1 MTVTL
6 DAGTLFLRTDCD
18 KLVSVFRNALSRRTA
33 QAATPDSVDDAP
45 VEPDAGFAPD
55 AESAGFAPD
64 ADGDGAAADAG
75 KLATWASDEA
85 DVDLLMDLLHEVI
98 DPELGVNIVDLGLI
112 YGVRVVDRVFHVR
125 MTLTTPGCPLSGYI
139 DDEVRRTLSGA
150 PGVDETSTEIVW
162 DPPWSP
168 DMMSDLAKDQLGW
181 RR

>member
-1 MTVTL
+1 MATE
-6 DAGTLFLRTDCD
+6 
-18 KLVSVFRNALSRRTA
+18 VS
-33 QAATPDSVDDAP
+33 AATEESRAEPH
-45 VEPDAGFAPD
+45 VEPADSTAAGLNTEANPSADVAGDAVAS
-55 AESAGFAPD
+55 AEG
-64 ADGDGAAADAG
+64 G
-75 KLATWASDEA
+75 KLANWANDESDL
-85 DVDLLMDLLHEVI
+85 DLLMDLLHEVI

-112 YGVRVVDRVFHVR
+112 YGVRVVDRMFHVR

-150 PGVDETSTEIVW
+150 PGVDDTVTEIVW

>member
-1 MTVTL
+1 
-6 DAGTLFLRTDCD
+6 
-18 KLVSVFRNALSRRTA
+18 VFRNALGRRAPRST
-33 QAATPDSVDDAP
+33 TPDGSDNPPAGAGAEQDAVRAPADPDFGRAPAEPQADLAVASDTTESGGDD
-45 VEPDAGFAPD
+45 GQ
-55 AESAGFAPD
+55 
-64 ADGDGAAADAG
+64 
-75 KLATWASDEA
+75 LATWANDEA
-85 DVDLLMDLLHEVI
+85 DLDLLMDLLHEVI

-139 DDEVRRTLSGA
+139 DDSVRTTLSGA
-150 PGVDETSTEIVW
+150 PGVDDTSTEIVW

>member
-1 MTVTL
+1 M
-6 DAGTLFLRTDCD
+6 
-18 KLVSVFRNALSRRTA
+18 FRNALGRR
-33 QAATPDSVDDAP
+33 AP
-45 VEPDAGFAPD
+45 RSIAPEPAVTEPAEQRADTEPAEPDRNLAVGSD
-55 AESAGFAPD
+55 TGESG
-64 ADGDGAAADAG
+64 GTGG
-75 KLATWASDEA
+75 QLATWANNEA
-85 DVDLLMDLLHEVI
+85 DLDLLMDLLHEVI

-139 DDEVRRTLSGA
+139 DDSVRTTLSGA
-150 PGVDETSTEIVW
+150 PGVDDTSTEIVW

>member
-1 MTVTL
+1 M
-6 DAGTLFLRTDCD
+6 
-18 KLVSVFRNALSRRTA
+18 FRNALSRRAAVATEEP
-33 QAATPDSVDDAP
+33 AATEESGAELDIEPADSTA
-45 VEPDAGFAPD
+45 AGFD
-55 AESAGFAPD
+55 T
-64 ADGDGAAADAG
+64 AADPPADAVGSTLPSTEGG
-75 KLATWASDEA
+75 KLANWANDEA

-112 YGVRVVDRVFHVR
+112 YGVRVVERMFHVR

-150 PGVDETSTEIVW
+150 PGVDDTVTEIVW

>member
-1 MTVTL
+1 M
-6 DAGTLFLRTDCD
+6 
-18 KLVSVFRNALSRRTA
+18 
-33 QAATPDSVDDAP
+33 ATK
-45 VEPDAGFAPD
+45 EP
-55 AESAGFAPD
+55 
-64 ADGDGAAADAG
+64 AAADESRAEPGNEPADSRPAGFDTAADLPADAVGGIVPSAEGG
-75 KLATWASDEA
+75 KLANWANDEA
-85 DVDLLMDLLHEVI
+85 DLDLLMDLLHEVI

-112 YGVRVVDRVFHVR
+112 YGVRVVDRVFDVR

-150 PGVDETSTEIVW
+150 PGVDDTVTEIVW